1 MPYGSSNLVVDLVIS
16 SYVTSINKYAFY
28 GCKSITSLVIPSSI
42 ASIGTSAFC
51 NCSNLINISVDG
63 DSI

>member
-16 SYVTSINKYAFY
+16 SDVTSINKYAFY

-51 NCSNLINISVDG
+51 N
-63 DSI
+63 